1 MAHLLRNV
9 TLHENARFRIIDAK
23 GQVVGRLASQIATA
37 LMGKDKPTWRP
48 HLDCGDVV
56 VVINSRHVELT
67 RNKWDKKTYKWHT
80 GYMGGLKERKAK
92 DEHALD
98 PTSVLRKA
106 VLRMLPKT
114 NLQKIWGRKL
124 RIFPDEEHEFEGE
137 EVELKA
143 MEMPPRNIVFKWR
156 EHAVDALE
164 EGFEP
169 VNPEVYWRKRNL
181 FLNHIARKE
190 AAEAQAELI
199 RKRREERDS

>member
-1 MAHLLRNV
+1 MRWVLS
-9 TLHENARFRIIDAK
+9 
-23 GQVVGRLASQIATA
+23 SQ
-37 LMGKDKPTWRP
+37 
-48 HLDCGDVV
+48 
-56 VVINSRHVELT
+56 
-67 RNKWDKKTYKWHT
+67 
-80 GYMGGLKERKAK
+80 
-92 DEHALD
+92 
-98 PTSVLRKA
+98 
-106 VLRMLPKT
+106 
-114 NLQKIWGRKL
+114 
-124 RIFPDEEHEFEGE
+124 

-190 AAEAQAELI
+190 AAEAQTELI